1 MTLRRALIGF
11 VAAGCLFLLLE
22 VVPSHREVVRE
33 KFVAAVP
40 TIVSVLGLLAFAIA
54 FWAWNTTT
62 RRIVQIV
69 SVLLLLAGILGVY
82 FHNAERLGV
91 GREREEHKAE
101 EHEGGEEHHAPPFA
115 PLSLTGMGVLGLMA
129 TYPKWKEETE
139 EGS

>member
-1 MTLRRALIGF
+1 VTLRRALVGF

-33 KFVAAVP
+33 KLVAAVP
-40 TIVSVLGLLAFAIA
+40 TIVSVLGLLAFAVA
-54 FWAWNTTT
+54 FWAWNATT
-62 RRIVQIV
+62 RRIVQVV

-91 GREREEHKAE
+91 GREHEERETE
-101 EHEGGEEHHAPPFA
+101 EHERSEEHHAPPFA

-129 TYPKWKEETE
+129 TYPKWKPETE
-139 EGS
+139 EG

>member
-33 KFVAAVP
+33 HLVAAIP
-40 TIVSVLGLLAFAIA
+40 TIVSVLGLLAFAFA
-54 FWAWNTTT
+54 FWAWNATT
-62 RRIVQIV
+62 RRIVQVI

-82 FHNAERLGV
+82 FHNAERLEM
-91 GREREEHKAE
+91 EREHEEREAE
-101 EHEGGEEHHAPPFA
+101 EYEGGEEHHAPPFA

-129 TYPKWKEETE
+129 TYPKWKGETE
-139 EGS
+139 EG